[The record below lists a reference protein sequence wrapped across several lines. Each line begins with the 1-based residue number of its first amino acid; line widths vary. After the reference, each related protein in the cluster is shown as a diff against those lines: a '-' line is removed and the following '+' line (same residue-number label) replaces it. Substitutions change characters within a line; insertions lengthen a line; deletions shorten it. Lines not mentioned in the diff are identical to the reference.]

1 MKTKHLLVLLI
12 TSLLFTFCSDPQ
24 AEEASPS
31 PFLSSS
37 SDASGFTSGGG
48 FAPESWKG
56 EGYNEVEE
64 NPFIITADEPVS
76 TFSIDADGASY
87 SNTRRFLTNNTLPP
101 KAAIRTEE
109 FINYFPYDYPQNGNA
124 PISLNGEVSAC
135 PWAPGHKLMRIGIRG
150 KDIPDHQLPASNFV
164 LLIDV
169 SGSMKRPEKLDL
181 LKESF
186 KLFVDEMDEE
196 DKLAIVTYAGKAG
209 VLLPPTSG
217 LFKGTIKSALD
228 GLDAGG
234 STAGAQ
240 GIITA
245 YELAEQ
251 AFIPNGNNRV
261 ILGSDGDFNVGISNQ
276 DELVELIEEKR
287 ESGVFLTILGVGGGN
302 LQDGQMEQIANN
314 GNGNYEYLDNIEQ
327 AKKVFIHEFKKF
339 YTVAKDVKIQINFNP
354 EQVRAYRLIGYENRL
369 LAESDFEDDSKDA
382 GEIGSNQTITALYE
396 LIPASGSGRGP
407 LTNVD
412 FRYKTPNSSTS
423 IPLQLEIPDRE
434 IQFSLASENM
444 RFATAAAGFGL
455 LLGESEY
462 KGNLNFDHLVEWTI
476 NANSFDPHNY
486 RWQFIDLVNKA
497 KDLQ

>member
-1 MKTKHLLVLLI
+1 MKTKHLLVLSV
-12 TSLLFTFCSDPQ
+12 TSFLFTFCSDPQ
-24 AEEASPS
+24 IEDANTSPTSSADLAS
-31 PFLSSS
+31 F
-37 SDASGFTSGGG
+37 GGSGGFG
-48 FAPESWKG
+48 PEEWKG

-64 NPFIITADEPVS
+64 NPFIITVDEPVS

-87 SNTRRFLTNNTLPP
+87 SNTRRFLTNNRLPP

-124 PISLNGEVSAC
+124 PISLNGEVSDC
-135 PWAPGHKLMRIGIRG
+135 PWTPGHKLLRIGIRG

-169 SGSMKRPEKLDL
+169 SGSMKQPGKLDL
-181 LKESF
+181 LKRSF
-186 KLFVDEMDEE
+186 KLFVDEMDED

-209 VLLPPTSG
+209 VLLEPTTG
-217 LFKGTIKSALD
+217 RFKDIIKSAID

-245 YELAEQ
+245 YQLAEE
-251 AFIPNGNNRV
+251 AFIPGGNNRV

-287 ESGVFLTILGVGGGN
+287 ESGVFLTILGVGTGN
-302 LQDGQMEQIANN
+302 LQDGKMEQIANN

-369 LAESDFEDDSKDA
+369 LEESDFEDDSKDA
-382 GEIGSNQTITALYE
+382 GEIGANQTITALYE
-396 LIPASGSGRGP
+396 LIPAGGSGRGP
-407 LTNVD
+407 VTTVD
-412 FRYKTPNSSTS
+412 FRYKEPASSTS

-434 IQFSLASENM
+434 VLFNMASENM
-444 RFATAAAGFGL
+444 RFATAAAGFAL

-462 KGNLNFDHLVEWTI
+462 KGILNYNHLVQWAI
-476 NANSFDPHNY
+476 NANSYDPHNY
-486 RWQFIDLVNKA
+486 RWEFIDLVNKA